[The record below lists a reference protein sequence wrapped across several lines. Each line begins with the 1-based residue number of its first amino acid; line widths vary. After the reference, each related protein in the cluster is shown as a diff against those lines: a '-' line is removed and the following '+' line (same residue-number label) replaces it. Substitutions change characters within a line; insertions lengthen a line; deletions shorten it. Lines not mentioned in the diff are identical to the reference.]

1 MKDKAERSTH
11 KTNVYMGRGA
21 GGGGQ
26 KAWDT
31 LGPDLPMNITEERD
45 QLRLETIVLLQPLFS
60 YILSISYSLSLE
72 QRGSFGCLDFCK
84 CFTHLVVFYH
94 LDRMLHRGFF
104 SPP

>member
-21 GGGGQ
+21 GGGQ